1 MTSRPRSQLARHS
14 ACARTSTHVHVRV
27 TRTSSPDSRDRDHL
41 LPPSR
46 CDTAGLARRACSG
59 EAGLL
64 RGGELGRSR
73 RASCGCSSRTSRV
86 QRQVWWISLSPHNP
100 AQVRCCAVQLQHTTV
115 VGLAAWR
122 GTSFMAVDFSSPRDD
137 ATFHHMALFFYLFRV
152 PVTFIISIV
161 DIRVRTVW
169 KPDGGARRPPQG
181 HAIAARPCSFASGSY
196 SDRARWNALEL
207 VLKGASHGAGV
218 PGLLGAL
225 EVLKCIG
232 WRVPAPVLFSIAN
245 LLHVACFLFSVFV

>member
-137 ATFHHMALFFYLFRV
+137 ATFHHMALFF
-152 PVTFIISIV
+152 ISLGCPSHSSSASSISEC
-161 DIRVRTVW
+161 VRSGNLMVALA
-169 KPDGGARRPPQG
+169 GLNGATPSLRG
-181 HAIAARPCSFASGSY
+181 
-196 SDRARWNALEL
+196 RA
-207 VLKGASHGAGV
+207 
-218 PGLLGAL
+218 
-225 EVLKCIG
+225 
-232 WRVPAPVLFSIAN
+232 
-245 LLHVACFLFSVFV
+245 LLHCARTAIELDGTRSSSC